1 MTNSIKNAFYYKLLG
16 VILYFFSS
24 LAGLSILFLY
34 PPKYLLFNEN
44 SEEEKIKLD
53 IYKDFAKNIYEN
65 INTRLIKNLTLTED
79 NESCPDNFEQLKIK
93 NQYYGDFTKFYGN
106 KSICIERLNNEA
118 YSFKQLLKKSNYNND
133 NNKNKKECGEIIKH
147 SNNFLYVP
155 NEMQCPLNNIEI
167 NDISRAKKFGKYY
180 YKMGPGDNYLTPIY
194 GNNPKSPIITNIII
208 INNYK
213 LCVEKENIIKNKLPC
228 EFPDNNECFIDDDN
242 FDQVNNLENSEG
254 FKLFPNNLAKW
265 NLAHDNNI
273 NHNYCREDLS
283 FHIFTKGYINFN
295 EKNLKEFEEE
305 FPSSDFRNNPL
316 NKAYKAYKSSKNIDN
331 FFYLISYNLFIW
343 SLIHFILQIML
354 YFEKKGIR
362 KIYVRNGIILFFF
375 KLFSFLGMIINFFC
389 YYLKIEKVY
398 LVMIDKPRNKI
409 LEYYSKTRRIF
420 IIRIIIICLIG
431 LFIICID
438 LIIYFFTLTIQWGVD
453 FKREEKEIE
462 IENNNQIINENHI
475 IINNIE
481 ESFEEP
487 HFSNFTNVKKEKP
500 PIINSPVNEKT
511 TNITKKDKKNLEEIN
526 LQFFFRENVSKSY
539 LIKIGI
545 NDSFM
550 KAIEIL
556 KETYSELKEKDMI
569 VFAYESNIINK
580 EKTIKENG
588 LSDDSKIFIIS
599 K

>member
-1 MTNSIKNAFYYKLLG
+1 
-16 VILYFFSS
+16 
-24 LAGLSILFLY
+24 
-34 PPKYLLFNEN
+34 
-44 SEEEKIKLD
+44 
-53 IYKDFAKNIYEN
+53 
-65 INTRLIKNLTLTED
+65 
-79 NESCPDNFEQLKIK
+79 
-93 NQYYGDFTKFYGN
+93 
-106 KSICIERLNNEA
+106 
-118 YSFKQLLKKSNYNND
+118 
-133 NNKNKKECGEIIKH
+133 
-147 SNNFLYVP
+147 
-155 NEMQCPLNNIEI
+155 
-167 NDISRAKKFGKYY
+167 
-180 YKMGPGDNYLTPIY
+180 
-194 GNNPKSPIITNIII
+194 
-208 INNYK
+208 
-213 LCVEKENIIKNKLPC
+213 
-228 EFPDNNECFIDDDN
+228 
-242 FDQVNNLENSEG
+242 
-254 FKLFPNNLAKW
+254 
-265 NLAHDNNI
+265 
-273 NHNYCREDLS
+273 
-283 FHIFTKGYINFN
+283 
-295 EKNLKEFEEE
+295 
-305 FPSSDFRNNPL
+305 
-316 NKAYKAYKSSKNIDN
+316 
-331 FFYLISYNLFIW
+331 
-343 SLIHFILQIML
+343 
-354 YFEKKGIR
+354 
-362 KIYVRNGIILFFF
+362 
-375 KLFSFLGMIINFFC
+375 
-389 YYLKIEKVY
+389 
-398 LVMIDKPRNKI
+398 MIDKPRNKI

-431 LFIICID
+431 LFLICID

>member
-106 KSICIERLNNEA
+106 KSICIERFNSNE
-118 YSFKQLLKKSNYNND
+118 YSYINLLKIVDYDTYKND
-133 NNKNKKECGEIIKH
+133 KKKCCK
-147 SNNFLYVP
+147 LT
-155 NEMQCPLNNIEI
+155 CPLNNIEI

-213 LCVEKENIIKNKLPC
+213 LCVEKENIIRNKLPC

-431 LFIICID
+431 LFVICID

-500 PIINSPVNEKT
+500 PIINSPVNEKS